1 MKILIADDHDL
12 VLKGMQVNVQEVLGS
27 TCKISFAT
35 NGIEVIKKLEV
46 NSYDMLITDLNMPL
60 TDGLEMIA
68 NALRIDKNLKIL
80 VVTVNEES
88 AFAPR
93 FLSAGVFG
101 YVNKNQPDEILKE
114 AILRISQGKRFISD
128 NLAETFANSYKK
140 KLPDNPFDLLST
152 REFEVTNLL
161 LKGFGAIEIAN
172 ALSINTSTASSYRG
186 RVFSKLG
193 IKTLVDLIRLA
204 RQFRLLEDSQI

>member
-68 NALRIDKNLKIL
+68 NALRLDKNLKIL